1 MKSSLLLA
9 NVAIIFMTRTGGQD
23 NQYLLN
29 RYNWNHIPKKGC
41 LQLCCSTDC
50 LHGSS
55 DVSSCFFSTPA
66 FFFVFG
72 QAFAT
77 RALLP
82 WYMIVLLTSDLRASG
97 AEAVGV
103 NDLAV
108 SPSSSILVCAFGQV
122 T

>member
-1 MKSSLLLA
+1 MAVLMFPHAFSQPLL
-9 NVAIIFMTRTGGQD
+9 
-23 NQYLLN
+23 
-29 RYNWNHIPKKGC
+29 
-41 LQLCCSTDC
+41 
-50 LHGSS
+50 
-55 DVSSCFFSTPA
+55 
-66 FFFVFG
+66 FFVFG

-103 NDLAV
+103 NYLAV